1 MLQKIYNKKPDYPNV
16 AYYYGILL
24 KNKGKNEEA
33 ISVLESVPLNEKH
46 IDLEYEKGWLYYSLG
61 NEKKSL
67 ECINKAIVDLTVN
80 DNRYYLANSLLTV
93 LLNTNQ
99 GNYKFASE
107 TDKFCDKV
115 DGLIS
120 IETNIHLSNKYGEF
134 PSSELWRIV
143 DKIAALKNSA
153 YFILSSLMY
162 VQIKEGQYQGSL
174 ESFNNL
180 TKYLQGP
187 TKLYLNVTEENYLSL
202 LSCVSE
208 ALSNLNKE
216 TYSDYQDV
224 NNSLLSIEKHNIDHY
239 KIIYELSHII
249 RTIYF
254 NGNEDFIVKN
264 SALTFKYNKI
274 VNFTNTMNF
283 IKIESPNYLVG
294 DKIYPVNSIK
304 EYRYTQEILIPINTH
319 IINYHFLIS
328 GCDIHSNYS
337 KTLAIFPYI
346 KVIKH

>member
-143 DKIAALKNSA
+143 DKIAALKTRPIS
-153 YFILSSLMY
+153 Y
-162 VQIKEGQYQGSL
+162 
-174 ESFNNL
+174 
-180 TKYLQGP
+180 
-187 TKLYLNVTEENYLSL
+187 
-202 LSCVSE
+202 
-208 ALSNLNKE
+208 
-216 TYSDYQDV
+216 
-224 NNSLLSIEKHNIDHY
+224 
-239 KIIYELSHII
+239 
-249 RTIYF
+249 
-254 NGNEDFIVKN
+254 
-264 SALTFKYNKI
+264 
-274 VNFTNTMNF
+274 
-283 IKIESPNYLVG
+283 
-294 DKIYPVNSIK
+294 YPV
-304 EYRYTQEILIPINTH
+304 
-319 IINYHFLIS
+319 
-328 GCDIHSNYS
+328 
-337 KTLAIFPYI
+337 
-346 KVIKH
+346 